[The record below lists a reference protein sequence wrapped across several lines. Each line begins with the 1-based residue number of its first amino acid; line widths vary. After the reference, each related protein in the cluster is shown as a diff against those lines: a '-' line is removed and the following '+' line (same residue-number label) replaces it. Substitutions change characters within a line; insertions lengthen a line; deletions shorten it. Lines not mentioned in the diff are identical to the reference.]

1 MSYNR
6 IGTSK
11 FYIDAVLLAR
21 KLGHIEAEN
30 EDGLFY
36 LNPTK
41 IKNIALEDNGYAY
54 INIVFLNRMFCNSLT
69 HAFLLGHA
77 FASDSLEVGYYIKN
91 DVTDEISYLLP
102 SGQYWTAPENNGFF
116 KHEWSSATNMDVN
129 RFTAAIRYADYD
141 NVSFPVNHPI
151 SFNVGDISIG
161 WSYEMPHTPDLELTQ
176 TFANESLKV
185 QTTKGGHT
193 LTNTGWTQPPKW
205 GIYPQW
211 KRSPNIV
218 AYPARRS
225 WNLKFSYLADSDM
238 MPQYY
243 NELDTNNNNRGIFER
258 TSVTIDDPTTSD
270 IDESSQTFSIKNDF
284 LSKVMP
290 TINLGLPFIFQ
301 PNKDV
306 EEYAIC
312 RVNAN
317 SVALNQVAHQVY
329 DVSLDIVEI
338 W

>member
-6 IGTSK
+6 IGTPK

-21 KLGHIEAEN
+21 KLGYVVE
-30 EDGLFY
+30 EDALGKFY
-36 LNPTK
+36 LNPSNTTTFTLDNSISLK
-41 IKNIALEDNGYAY
+41 ISNRY
-54 INIVFLNRMFCNSLT
+54 FLNSISYCFILNHRLNADDCFINVYT
-69 HAFLLGHA
+69 IN
-77 FASDSLEVGYYIKN
+77 VPN
-91 DVTDEISYLLP
+91 TEIS
-102 SGQYWTAPENNGFF
+102 SSFISSQNFTNNGWNKF
-116 KHEWSSATNMDVN
+116 EPTNPMDTSKDVN
-129 RFTAAIRYADYD
+129 VLAVQFKKNTGSDATETTLGD
-141 NVSFPVNHPI
+141 VSL
-151 SFNVGDISIG
+151 G

-193 LTNTGWTQPPKW
+193 LSNTGWTQPPKW
-205 GIYPQW
+205 GVYPQW
-211 KRSPNIV
+211 KQSPNDI

-225 WNLKFSYLADSDM
+225 WSLKFSYLGDDNTTSPL
-238 MPQYY
+238 MPEYY
-243 NELDTNNNNRGIFER
+243 NELDANNNNRGIFER
-258 TSVTIDDPTTSD
+258 ITTDS
-270 IDESSQTFSIKNDF
+270 FSIKDDF

-317 SVALNQVAHQVY
+317 SVALNQVANNVY
-329 DVSLDIVEI
+329 DTSLDIVEI

>member
-1 MSYNR
+1 M
-6 IGTSK
+6 
-11 FYIDAVLLAR
+11 
-21 KLGHIEAEN
+21 
-30 EDGLFY
+30 
-36 LNPTK
+36 
-41 IKNIALEDNGYAY
+41 
-54 INIVFLNRMFCNSLT
+54 
-69 HAFLLGHA
+69 
-77 FASDSLEVGYYIKN
+77 
-91 DVTDEISYLLP
+91 
-102 SGQYWTAPENNGFF
+102 
-116 KHEWSSATNMDVN
+116 
-129 RFTAAIRYADYD
+129 
-141 NVSFPVNHPI
+141 
-151 SFNVGDISIG
+151 
-161 WSYEMPHTPDLELTQ
+161 ELTQ

-211 KRSPNIV
+211 KQSPNDV
-218 AYPARRS
+218 AYTTRRS
-225 WNLKFSYLADSDM
+225 WSLKFSFLSDSDM

-243 NELDTNNNNRGIFER
+243 NEHDATNNNRGIFER
-258 TSVTIDDPTTSD
+258 ITTDS
-270 IDESSQTFSIKNDF
+270 FSIKDDF

>member
-21 KLGHIEAEN
+21 KLGQIEIEN
-30 EDGLFY
+30 PEGLFY
-36 LNPTK
+36 LNPTNY
-41 IKNIALEDNGYAY
+41 KNILFSDDE
-54 INIVFLNRMFCNSLT
+54 LNRHLYIQFKSRYFTNSLT
-69 HAFLLGHA
+69 HMFILGHEFVDDSIEFRLKCSA
-77 FASDSLEVGYYIKN
+77 QTQFGGNNFFNLIEVDSNGWYKQSFEDLNNLDFRRVDAIFSRASL
-91 DVTDEISYLLP
+91 
-102 SGQYWTAPENNGFF
+102 
-116 KHEWSSATNMDVN
+116 
-129 RFTAAIRYADYD
+129 D
-141 NVSFPVNHPI
+141 NL
-151 SFNVGDISIG
+151 SFNIGDISMG
-161 WSYEMPHTPDLELTQ
+161 WSYEMPHTSDLELTQ

-205 GIYPQW
+205 GHFPQW
-211 KRSPNIV
+211 KKSPNDI

-243 NELDTNNNNRGIFER
+243 NELDVNNNNRGIFER
-258 TSVTIDDPTTSD
+258 ITTDS
-270 IDESSQTFSIKNDF
+270 FSIKDDF

-306 EEYAIC
+306 EEYVIC

-317 SVALNQVAHQVY
+317 SVALNQVANNVY
-329 DVSLDIVEI
+329 DMSLDIVEI